1 MAYEP
6 RDMSGTLFKNDRK
19 EKDSHPGY
27 TGTAII
33 NGEEFWVSAW
43 VKEGSNGKFFS
54 LAFKPKEQRQPAKQQ
69 SQQNYGQ
76 ASGGSARELDDE
88 IPF

>member
-1 MAYEP
+1 MAYET
-6 RDMSGTLFKNDRK
+6 RDLTGTHFKNDRK

-33 NGEEFWVSAW
+33 NGEEFWISAW
-43 VKEGSNGKFFS
+43 VKEGSKGKFFS
-54 LAFKPKEQRQPAKQQ
+54 LAFKPKEQRQADPQQ
-69 SQQNYGQ
+69 SSRRAPQ
-76 ASGGSARELDDE
+76 ELNDE